1 MNVFPFTACVLWV
14 RRGRTR
20 DLYCD
25 SFLKSAM
32 ASISL
37 SELCKMDIIDC
48 LVRMLFALRMTMV
61 LEAIPQFPRRDGGC
75 GEQSDGQT

>member
-1 MNVFPFTACVLWV
+1 
-14 RRGRTR
+14 
-20 DLYCD
+20 
-25 SFLKSAM
+25 M

-61 LEAIPQFPRRDGGC
+61 LEAIPQFSRRDGGC
-75 GEQSDGQT
+75 GEQSDGRT